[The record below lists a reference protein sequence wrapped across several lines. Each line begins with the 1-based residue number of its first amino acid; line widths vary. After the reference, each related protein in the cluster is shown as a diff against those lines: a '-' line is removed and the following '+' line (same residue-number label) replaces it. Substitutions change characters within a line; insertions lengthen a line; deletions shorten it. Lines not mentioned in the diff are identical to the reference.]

1 MNVPQFDEVW
11 QRCLDREMSPSE
23 EADFHARLNEAEQSE
38 LLATRTA
45 LDELERLPRVAA
57 PADLAVAVM
66 AAVKPK
72 KQSTLA
78 RLRRWLEYR
87 PMLGWEFGGAAL
99 AASVLFVTLA
109 PVALTPP
116 VSSSPQTA
124 SSQTA
129 SPLTLASH
137 APGRGGNALQFSLYA
152 PQARSVALIGDF
164 NGWGSTAEVEL
175 VSSGDG
181 IWSVA
186 VPLPAGRYQ
195 YAFLVDG
202 QRWVTDPRA
211 EQHVNDDFGRQN
223 AVVTII

>member
-1 MNVPQFDEVW
+1 MKTVQFDEAS
-11 QRCLDREMSPSE
+11 QRYLDREASPSE
-23 EADFHARLNEAEQSE
+23 ETAFLARLSEAERLE

-45 LDELERLPRVAA
+45 LGALERLPRISA
-57 PADLAVAVM
+57 PADLAARVM

-72 KQSTLA
+72 RQSVFT
-78 RLRRWLEYR
+78 RLRRWLESR

-109 PVALTPP
+109 PQLMTRPLGDSPLEA
-116 VSSSPQTA
+116 SSPLKLV
-124 SSQTA
+124 SH
-129 SPLTLASH
+129 PLRS
-137 APGRGGNALQFSLYA
+137 NALQFSLYA

-164 NGWGSTAEVEL
+164 NGWGST
-175 VSSGDG
+175 DG
-181 IWSVA
+181 VKLAPSANGMWSVT

-211 EQHVNDDFGRQN
+211 EQHVNDGFGRQN
-223 AVVTII
+223 AVITII

>member
-1 MNVPQFDEVW
+1 MKTVQFDEAW
-11 QRCLDREMSPSE
+11 QRYLDREMIRSE
-23 EADFHARLNEAEQSE
+23 ETAFFARLSEAERLD

-45 LDELERLPRVAA
+45 LGTLERLPRISA
-57 PADLAVAVM
+57 PDDLAARVM

-72 KQSTLA
+72 RQSVFI
-78 RLRRWLEYR
+78 RLRRWLKSR

-109 PVALTPP
+109 PQLMTRPLSDSPHDA
-116 VSSSPQTA
+116 SSP
-124 SSQTA
+124 
-129 SPLTLASH
+129 LKLASH
-137 APGRGGNALQFSLYA
+137 TPRSNALQFSLYA

-164 NGWGSTAEVEL
+164 NGWGST
-175 VSSGDG
+175 DG
-181 IWSVA
+181 VKLAPSANGMWSVT

-211 EQHVNDDFGRQN
+211 EQHVNDGFGRQN
-223 AVVTII
+223 AVITII